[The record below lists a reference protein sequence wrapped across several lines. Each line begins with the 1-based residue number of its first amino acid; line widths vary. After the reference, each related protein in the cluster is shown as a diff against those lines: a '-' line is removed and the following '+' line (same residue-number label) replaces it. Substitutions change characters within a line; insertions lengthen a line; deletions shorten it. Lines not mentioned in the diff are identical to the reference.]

1 MGNRQLTTARDF
13 FDPWMNQSLG
23 LDHIFK
29 ALQQFDTHQPQK
41 YPPHNII
48 KSDNNYILEFAL
60 AGWKESEITVELE
73 KNILKVSGKKADD
86 VDTDDSGPFLQDFVH
101 RGIANRNFYSQFT
114 IGDNIKIV
122 DGNLKDGILTI
133 NMDIEIPEEDKPK
146 TINIVSE

>member
-13 FDPWMNQSLG
+13 FDPWMHQSFG
-23 LDHIFK
+23 LDNIFH
-29 ALQQFDTHQPQK
+29 ALQQFDPHQPSK

-73 KNILKVSGKKADD
+73 KNILKVTGKKDD
-86 VDTDDSGPFLQDFVH
+86 DAPFKDSKEQEFVH
-101 RGIANRNFYSQFT
+101 KGIANRSFQSQFT

-122 DGNLKDGILTI
+122 DGNLKNGVLTI
-133 NMDIEIPEEDKPK
+133 NMDIIIPEEDKPK

>member
-13 FDPWMNQSLG
+13 FDPWMNQSFG
-23 LDHIFK
+23 LDHIFH
-29 ALQQFDTHQPQK
+29 AFQQFDTHQPSK

-73 KNILKVSGKKADD
+73 KNILKVTGKKADSE
-86 VDTDDSGPFLQDFVH
+86 DSEQDFVH
-101 RGIANRNFYSQFT
+101 RGIANRSFFSQFT

-122 DGNLKDGILTI
+122 DGKLEDGVLTI
-133 NMDIEIPEEDKPK
+133 NMDLIIPEEDKPR
-146 TINIVSE
+146 TIPIVSS

>member
-1 MGNRQLTTARDF
+1 MH
-13 FDPWMNQSLG
+13 QSFG
-23 LDHIFK
+23 LDHIFH
-29 ALQQFDTHQPQK
+29 ALQQFDTTPNK

-73 KNILKVSGKKADD
+73 KNILKVSGEKADYNPMEGVIKMNPSD
-86 VDTDDSGPFLQDFVH
+86 PDYVH
-101 RGIANRNFYSQFT
+101 RGIANRSFKSQFT

-122 DGNLKDGILTI
+122 DGNLKDGMLTI

-146 TINIVSE
+146 TIKIVSE